1 MLFQTQMIA
10 IHAVQM
16 QNHADNFKDPVTKMI
31 PNVLMVSNVE
41 MTTVWDPP
49 MLTLSLALILIA
61 VIQVCQSKKRMQ
73 ILKLYSFFT
82 PFRGS
87 LFELQRY

>member
-1 MLFQTQMIA
+1 MIV
-10 IHAVQM
+10 IHAVQT
-16 QNHADNFKDPVTKMI
+16 QIPVDSFKDPVTKMI

>member
-1 MLFQTQMIA
+1 MIV
-10 IHAVQM
+10 IHVVQM
-16 QNHADNFKDPVTKMI
+16 KNHVDSLKDPVIKMTH
-31 PNVLMVSNVE
+31 NVLMVSNVE
-41 MTTVWDPP
+41 TTTVWDPP

>member
-1 MLFQTQMIA
+1 MLFQTQIIV

-16 QNHADNFKDPVTKMI
+16 QNHADSFKDPVTKMI

-61 VIQVCQSKKRMQ
+61 VIRVCQSKKSME
-73 ILKLYSFFT
+73 ISTDGNANANAEMKFFFFYSF
-82 PFRGS
+82 
-87 LFELQRY
+87 